1 MLRSC
6 FFAVAALATIAC
18 EPLATNWVG
27 EEVFPI
33 DVAKTIEAGEENP
46 QRLKVMTWNVKFGG
60 GRINF
65 YWDYWGERVHMDAAE
80 VEANMEGINALIRQ
94 TDIDILLAQ
103 EVDRNSKRAAYVDQ
117 VQQILDNTQMNYAAF
132 VPVWKVRFLASEG
145 YGRVESGIVIFSR
158 YPIES
163 NTRIALPDRG
173 DQDAITRYFYLHRA
187 LNEAVI
193 DLGNKKVTVLNVHLV
208 AYANDDGVTKGLQL
222 GQTHDRAKA
231 ATHPMLVGGD
241 FNSLP
246 PQTERIA
253 DFGDDGPFMP
263 EETDFDGDTYD
274 LAEMD
279 LFYNDPDL
287 QPALQLSDYGETEV
301 DQKGHFTHTVADP
314 VQAPESFWNRK
325 LDYLFVDSGSIVA
338 GSTHTLQK
346 PGDGNPALP
355 ADLDPML
362 LSDHCPVVTTWELP

>member
-1 MLRSC
+1 MPRSC
-6 FFAVAALATIAC
+6 LFAVAALATIAC

-27 EEVFPI
+27 EEVFPV
-33 DVAKTIEAGEENP
+33 DVAKTIESGDENP

-65 YWDYWGERVHMDAAE
+65 YWDYWGERVHMNAAE

-117 VQQILDNTQMNYAAF
+117 VQHILDNTQMNYAAF

-222 GQTHDRAKA
+222 QQTHDRAKA

-279 LFYNDPDL
+279 PFYNDPDL
-287 QPALQLSDYGETEV
+287 QPALQLSDYGATEV
-301 DQKGHFTHTVADP
+301 DQKGHFTHTVGDP
-314 VQAPESFWNRK
+314 AQAPESFWNRK